1 MAVTLQCL
9 FPVAKV
15 FANDKEGPFY
25 PSSPFMSDLNAM
37 FRRIRS
43 ITGKKRKQQTRELP
57 KESPSSQK
65 EAVEEQKGC
74 ASMLVS
80 SSCRGNLPWCA
91 HVSKSEGQLQAEK
104 IASF

>member
-1 MAVTLQCL
+1 M
-9 FPVAKV
+9 AKV

-57 KESPSSQK
+57 KESPTSQK

-91 HVSKSEGQLQAEK
+91 HVSKSEAQLQAEK